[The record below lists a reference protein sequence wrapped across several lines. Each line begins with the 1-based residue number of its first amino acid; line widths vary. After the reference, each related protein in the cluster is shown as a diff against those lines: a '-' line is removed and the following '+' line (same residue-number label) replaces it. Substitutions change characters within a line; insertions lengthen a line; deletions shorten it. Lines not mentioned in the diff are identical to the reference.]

1 MRDLIR
7 KVLKENRHAKF
18 IASFQTMLVSANA
31 KAASM
36 FGVHPDDWY
45 LGTQIEYKWRKKHD
59 PSHCLFYGSPDAK
72 VAERMA
78 LFNIWDWNKEESG
91 YRLYCDII
99 NQYYDLDNFEIPNDD
114 KTIYAY
120 LDRVYNLVNLDGY
133 GNPLNI
139 DNYMSNPTEHRS
151 LFGYE
156 YNDYD
161 EEGDIGTHHQELAG
175 ELSNVFNINRIKSLE
190 LIDSWTMN
198 KVLTDNYRDI

>member
-1 MRDLIR
+1 MRDIIR
-7 KVLKENRHAKF
+7 KVLKESRNAKF
-18 IASFQTMLVSANA
+18 ITAFHQMLSDGNN

-45 LGTQIEYKWRKKHD
+45 LGTQIEYKWRKKND
-59 PSHCLFYGSPDAK
+59 SSHCLFYGSPDAS
-72 VAERMA
+72 VAEKMA
-78 LFNIWDWNKEESG
+78 LFDLWNWDREDSG

-120 LDRVYNLVNLDGY
+120 LDRCYSLVYFDGNLDIEDY
-133 GNPLNI
+133 E
-139 DNYMSNPTEHRS
+139 SNPTEYNRS
-151 LFGYE
+151 FGYE

-161 EEGDIGTHHQELAG
+161 EEGDVGVHRQELAG
-175 ELSNVFNINRIKSLE
+175 ELGNLFNVSRIKALE